1 MSLPLYGRGSHR
13 AFPFAR
19 QYGLCQDRNLGR
31 ALCLTNTLEIMKT
44 EEGNKLIADFM
55 GMKYNP
61 ELKRAFID
69 GKWRYRTLH
78 FDTDWNW
85 MMSAVKKV
93 EATDDGYYD
102 VRIMGSYC
110 EILTLD
116 EDVIVQMSERENPK
130 ITATWLAVVEFI
142 EWYNTQ
148 K

>member
-1 MSLPLYGRGSHR
+1 
-13 AFPFAR
+13 
-19 QYGLCQDRNLGR
+19 
-31 ALCLTNTLEIMKT
+31 MKT